1 MLNTNSRLTS
11 SQVTAIAS
19 LVSGAVEGLTREQVT
34 ITDQD
39 GTVLTAPGATNGAP
53 ADDLER
59 TRELEANIAGDVLA
73 IVEAVAG
80 PGNARVAVNATVDWS
95 ATSKYLRSSAQCLTT
110 TENNSAPLRQ
120 LSSNQTIRQPQKAS
134 LELATSTPSEWQAP
148 YEPMLTPT
156 S

>member
-95 ATSKYLRSSAQCLTT
+95 ATSEVSEVFSPVLDNGEQLRSAASTVI
-110 TENNSAPLRQ
+110 ES
-120 LSSNQTIRQPQKAS
+120 TIRQLQKAS